1 MRKLLVKKSQIS
13 GAGLGLFA
21 DEDIKKGTIVLIF
34 SLDAFTISK
43 NEYDSQQSDNN
54 DLMMTTGCRFIGD
67 IFLYTDSRVR
77 FENYI
82 NHAFE
87 PNLLYHA
94 GLCIATSDIKRGA
107 ELTLDYGL
115 ILSEN
120 DKYSFIDTKTNKYVC
135 GLSGTDALKA
145 STRKLMD
152 LINDVV
158 EFTT

>member
-1 MRKLLVKKSQIS
+1 MRKLSVKKSHIS

-21 DEDIKKGTIVLIF
+21 DEDIKKGTVVLAF
-34 SLDAFTISK
+34 SLDAFTITK
-43 NEYDSQQSDNN
+43 DDYDTQQNEEN

-77 FENYI
+77 YENYI

-94 GLCIATSDIKRGA
+94 GLCIALDDIPKGA
-107 ELTLDYGL
+107 ELTVDYGL

-120 DKYSFIDTKTNKYVC
+120 DKYSFTDTNTNKCVC
-135 GLSGTDALKA
+135 GLDGMQALKK
-145 STRKLMD
+145 STTQLLR
-152 LINDVV
+152 LIEEGIEVKM
-158 EFTT
+158 